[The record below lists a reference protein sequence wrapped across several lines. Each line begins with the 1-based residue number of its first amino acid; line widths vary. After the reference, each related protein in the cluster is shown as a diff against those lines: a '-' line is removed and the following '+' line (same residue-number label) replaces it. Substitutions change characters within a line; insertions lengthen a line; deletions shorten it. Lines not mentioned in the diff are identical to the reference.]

1 MHTQKLP
8 HGVVRN
14 ALGVADKLEPLQ
26 SYKDPVVAA
35 VAGFALGGFGLGL
48 YLRSWTDF
56 FVPWLMLIVLLIFSI
71 PMGGLPAIFAPCFW
85 AIYGYRRVKASNTKR
100 KFQTNV
106 REAEIIPPPLIREY
120 QPQTDTADSLKTRLH
135 QLDDLLAA
143 GVLTQAERDTKRAK
157 LLADF

>member
-1 MHTQKLP
+1 M
-8 HGVVRN
+8 
-14 ALGVADKLEPLQ
+14 
-26 SYKDPVVAA
+26 AA

-56 FVPWLMLIVLLIFSI
+56 FVPWLMLIALLIFSI

-85 AIYGYRRVKASNTKR
+85 AIYGYRRVKASNEKLQYGRAT
-100 KFQTNV
+100 V
-106 REAEIIPPPLIREY
+106 EAEIVAPPVIREL
-120 QPQTDTADSLKTRLH
+120 QTLTPPTASLKARL
-135 QLDDLLAA
+135 QELDTLLAA